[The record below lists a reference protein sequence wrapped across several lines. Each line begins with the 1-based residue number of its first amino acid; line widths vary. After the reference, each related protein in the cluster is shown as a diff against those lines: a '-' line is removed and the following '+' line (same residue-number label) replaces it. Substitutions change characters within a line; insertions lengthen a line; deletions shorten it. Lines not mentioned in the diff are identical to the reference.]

1 MFNLLV
7 AMADSYSPRSDVVLV
22 QKQARFII
30 LHQGD
35 TGSDLGATLALTGG
49 FQNLKALIIVKES
62 GADSSLFENDA
73 RVSWND
79 VMYRFRR
86 WCATVE
92 GRVWWG
98 SRMHD
103 LRFICMDKAEMSK
116 EVITTIDAE
125 TTINELIDYRTFST
139 HWDCWRKT
147 VQSSISLMNK
157 ATHDWFYIPWGL
169 NAQRIVWKNLDTK
182 GCWAGSI
189 ASGIPSD
196 KLWFEDQVRE
206 ESIN

>member
-92 GRVWWG
+92 GRV
-98 SRMHD
+98 
-103 LRFICMDKAEMSK
+103 
-116 EVITTIDAE
+116 
-125 TTINELIDYRTFST
+125 
-139 HWDCWRKT
+139 
-147 VQSSISLMNK
+147 
-157 ATHDWFYIPWGL
+157 
-169 NAQRIVWKNLDTK
+169 
-182 GCWAGSI
+182 
-189 ASGIPSD
+189 
-196 KLWFEDQVRE
+196 
-206 ESIN
+206 

>member
-1 MFNLLV
+1 MIFKSAAEDLDPNIVKIYLKNPSAFFPKVYLSYKAPSLLRVNHQAREATRKVYPLAFSDNLSGKPGYFNVRKDVLYFDKDKTHRQRRTRFYMFNLLV

-92 GRVWWG
+92 GRV
-98 SRMHD
+98 
-103 LRFICMDKAEMSK
+103 
-116 EVITTIDAE
+116 
-125 TTINELIDYRTFST
+125 
-139 HWDCWRKT
+139 
-147 VQSSISLMNK
+147 
-157 ATHDWFYIPWGL
+157 
-169 NAQRIVWKNLDTK
+169 
-182 GCWAGSI
+182 
-189 ASGIPSD
+189 
-196 KLWFEDQVRE
+196 
-206 ESIN
+206 